1 VLQRVRKADVIHF
14 KCAAHCLVELQFI
27 FEQVDSIAQ
36 FRAFDGGV
44 DIGNG
49 RASTRR
55 ISNLGLKFLT
65 FRFNPL

>member
-1 VLQRVRKADVIHF
+1 MLQRVRQTHLNGFQLAPRS
-14 KCAAHCLVELQFI
+14 LVELQPVY
-27 FEQVDSIAQ
+27 EQVDSTSL
-36 FRAFDGGV
+36 FRALGGGV